1 MNLLFGVPALA
12 GPGRLKAGHHT
23 DGTTQTGS
31 WSQCTASKSW
41 ELSMSQPTPTPP
53 RREQTILCLPSVPLL
68 GGVRGGFRVPLHG
81 SRIVEALHDSL
92 PAGLARNRIVAV
104 ELD

>member
-41 ELSMSQPTPTPP
+41 GLSMNQPTPD
-53 RREQTILCLPSVPLL
+53 PSQE
-68 GGVRGGFRVPLHG
+68 G
-81 SRIVEALHDSL
+81 STRFCPFPSCE
-92 PAGLARNRIVAV
+92 G
-104 ELD
+104 